1 MNYVL
6 KTFGGACIALLA
18 FVAMLHGALLATGKY
33 TPETLGKFHDMPV
46 VGGFFPKHEPT
57 VPPPS
62 PEEIRNARASEW
74 LAAAAKDVE
83 LPAPYSSEEIGKLV
97 RDLKDARE
105 QHLAAARRFE
115 EERTGLDKVGADLE
129 SQKRELLAGA
139 GDLERKSRELLGLR
153 DELERERAFIRRSE
167 ERNLK
172 SLASI
177 YEAMAPDEA
186 AGRLALMDDDTAAKL
201 VSRMSERKAGKVL
214 GALET
219 PRAVA
224 VTRRMKSL
232 TEADAP
238 TSRPEAR

>member
-1 MNYVL
+1 
-6 KTFGGACIALLA
+6 
-18 FVAMLHGALLATGKY
+18 MLCEH
-33 TPETLGKFHDMPV
+33 
-46 VGGFFPKHEPT
+46 VGELSGLCRGPLRHQLEGLHPHSLDGFL
-57 VPPPS
+57 
-62 PEEIRNARASEW
+62 I
-74 LAAAAKDVE
+74 
-83 LPAPYSSEEIGKLV
+83 
-97 RDLKDARE
+97 
-105 QHLAAARRFE
+105 
-115 EERTGLDKVGADLE
+115 
-129 SQKRELLAGA
+129 
-139 GDLERKSRELLGLR
+139 LR

-232 TEADAP
+232 TDADAP

>member
-1 MNYVL
+1 MNHVL
-6 KTFGGACIALLA
+6 KFVGGACIALLV
-18 FVAMLHGALLATGKY
+18 FVGMLHGVLAATGKH
-33 TPETLGKFHDMPV
+33 TPEVLGRFHDMPV
-46 VGGFFPKHEPT
+46 VGGFFPKHEPA
-57 VPPPS
+57 VPPPT
-62 PEEIRNARASEW
+62 PEELRNAKAAEW
-74 LAAAAKDVE
+74 LAGAAKDVE
-83 LPAPYSSEEIGKLV
+83 LPPPYTSEEIGKLV

-105 QHLAAARRFE
+105 QHLAAARRLE
-115 EERTGLDKVGADLE
+115 EERTGLDRVGADLE

-139 GDLERKSRELLGLR
+139 GDLERKSRELLVLR

-177 YEAMAPDEA
+177 YEAMAPEEA
-186 AGRLALMDDDTAAKL
+186 ASRLGLMDDDTAAKL
-201 VSRMSERKAGKVL
+201 VSRMSERKAGRVL

-224 VTRRMKSL
+224 ITRRMKSL

-238 TSRPEAR
+238 TSRPEGR